1 MGVFLGVL
9 GLMALAALL
18 LLGLWLWLD
27 ARRTVRRLDRML
39 STAIDGGFGE
49 ESFDESAPSA
59 LESRMARFLNGS
71 ARSLRGVQRQRESIQ
86 RLLSDISHQT
96 KTPLANLKL
105 YSSLLMEE
113 ELTPQQ
119 REQAQVILQ
128 QSEKLSFLIETL
140 VKLSRLETDVLA
152 VTPKSQPL
160 SPLLERA
167 ASQAKAAAEHP
178 ASMLAV
184 MKLDNAKIEEICKQF
199 KQVYPVNYN
208 APGQLVVAGAIEEM
222 DAFKQAVREAGGR
235 GLPVA
240 VGGGFHSPFMDG
252 ASREF
257 SEEAREFE
265 LRKPALTV
273 YSNFTT
279 EPYTENVLELME
291 NQINHS
297 LRWQESMERM
307 AADGFDTFIEV
318 GIGDTL
324 KKLIKRILPEARVY
338 SVSNMEEIEKVK
350 EEMGC

>member
-9 GLMALAALL
+9 GLMALAALLL

-96 KTPLANLKL
+96 KTPLANLRL

-113 ELTPQQ
+113 ELTPRQ

-167 ASQAKAAAEHP
+167 ASQAKAAAEQKGIALQLHLQQQ
-178 ASMLAV
+178 AEMRALYDLRWTAEALGNL
-184 MKLDNAKIEEICKQF
+184 LDNAVKYTPPGGCIQVSATQYELFCRIDVRDNGIGIAEEEQAQIFGRFYRGRQVREQEGLGIGLYLAREIAQKQGGYL
-199 KQVYPVNYN
+199 KLSYR
-208 APGQLVVAGAIEEM
+208 PGQGSTFSLYLP
-222 DAFKQAVREAGGR
+222 R
-235 GLPVA
+235 G
-240 VGGGFHSPFMDG
+240 
-252 ASREF
+252 
-257 SEEAREFE
+257 
-265 LRKPALTV
+265 
-273 YSNFTT
+273 
-279 EPYTENVLELME
+279 
-291 NQINHS
+291 
-297 LRWQESMERM
+297 
-307 AADGFDTFIEV
+307 
-318 GIGDTL
+318 
-324 KKLIKRILPEARVY
+324 
-338 SVSNMEEIEKVK
+338 
-350 EEMGC
+350 

>member
-1 MGVFLGVL
+1 MGTFLGVL
-9 GLMALAALL
+9 GIMALAALL
-18 LLGLWLWLD
+18 LGLWFWLD

-96 KTPLANLKL
+96 KTPLANLRL

-113 ELTPQQ
+113 ELTPRQ

-167 ASQAKAAAEHP
+167 ASQAKAAAERKGIALQLHLQQQ
-178 ASMLAV
+178 AE
-184 MKLDNAKIEEICKQF
+184 MKALYDLRWTAEALGNLLDNAVKYTPPDGCIQVSATQYELFCRIDVRDNGIGIAEEEQAQIFGRFYRGRQVREQEGLGIGLYLAREIAQKQGGYL
-199 KQVYPVNYN
+199 KLSSR
-208 APGQLVVAGAIEEM
+208 PGQGSTFSLYLP
-222 DAFKQAVREAGGR
+222 R
-235 GLPVA
+235 G
-240 VGGGFHSPFMDG
+240 
-252 ASREF
+252 
-257 SEEAREFE
+257 
-265 LRKPALTV
+265 
-273 YSNFTT
+273 
-279 EPYTENVLELME
+279 
-291 NQINHS
+291 
-297 LRWQESMERM
+297 
-307 AADGFDTFIEV
+307 
-318 GIGDTL
+318 
-324 KKLIKRILPEARVY
+324 
-338 SVSNMEEIEKVK
+338 
-350 EEMGC
+350 

>member
-1 MGVFLGVL
+1 MGTFLGVL
-9 GLMALAALL
+9 GLVALAALL

-96 KTPLANLKL
+96 KTPLANLRL

-113 ELTPQQ
+113 ELTPRQ
-119 REQAQVILQ
+119 REQAQVIFQ

-167 ASQAKAAAEHP
+167 ASQAKAAAEQKGIALQLHLQQQ
-178 ASMLAV
+178 AE
-184 MKLDNAKIEEICKQF
+184 MKALYDLRWTAEALGNLLDNAVKYTPPGGCIQVSATQYELFCRIDVRDNGIGIAEEEQAQIFGRFYRGRQVREQEGLGIGLYLAREIAQKQGGYL
-199 KQVYPVNYN
+199 KLSSR
-208 APGQLVVAGAIEEM
+208 PGQGSTFSLY
-222 DAFKQAVREAGGR
+222 
-235 GLPVA
+235 LP
-240 VGGGFHSPFMDG
+240 
-252 ASREF
+252 
-257 SEEAREFE
+257 
-265 LRKPALTV
+265 
-273 YSNFTT
+273 
-279 EPYTENVLELME
+279 
-291 NQINHS
+291 
-297 LRWQESMERM
+297 
-307 AADGFDTFIEV
+307 
-318 GIGDTL
+318 
-324 KKLIKRILPEARVY
+324 RV
-338 SVSNMEEIEKVK
+338 
-350 EEMGC
+350 

>member
-1 MGVFLGVL
+1 MGTFLGVL
-9 GLMALAALL
+9 GLVALAALL

-113 ELTPQQ
+113 ELTPRQ
-119 REQAQVILQ
+119 REQAQVIFQ

-167 ASQAKAAAEHP
+167 ASQAKAAAEQKGIALQLHLQQQ
-178 ASMLAV
+178 AE
-184 MKLDNAKIEEICKQF
+184 MKALYDLRWTAEALGNLLDNAVKYTPPGGCIQVSATQYELFCRIDVRDNGIGVAEEEQAQIFGRFYRGRQVREQEGLGIGLYLAREIVQKQGGYL
-199 KQVYPVNYN
+199 KLSSR
-208 APGQLVVAGAIEEM
+208 PGQGSTFSLYLP
-222 DAFKQAVREAGGR
+222 R
-235 GLPVA
+235 G
-240 VGGGFHSPFMDG
+240 
-252 ASREF
+252 
-257 SEEAREFE
+257 
-265 LRKPALTV
+265 
-273 YSNFTT
+273 
-279 EPYTENVLELME
+279 
-291 NQINHS
+291 
-297 LRWQESMERM
+297 
-307 AADGFDTFIEV
+307 
-318 GIGDTL
+318 
-324 KKLIKRILPEARVY
+324 
-338 SVSNMEEIEKVK
+338 
-350 EEMGC
+350 

>member
-1 MGVFLGVL
+1 MGTFLGVL
-9 GLMALAALL
+9 GLVALAALL
-18 LLGLWLWLD
+18 LLGLWFWLD

-96 KTPLANLKL
+96 KTPLANLRL

-167 ASQAKAAAEHP
+167 ASQAKAAAERKGIALQLHLQQQ
-178 ASMLAV
+178 AE
-184 MKLDNAKIEEICKQF
+184 MKALYDLRWTAEALGNLLDNAVKYTPPGGCIQVSATQYELFCRIDVRDNGIGIAEEEQAQIFGRFYRGRQVREQEGLGIGLYLAREIAQKQGGYL
-199 KQVYPVNYN
+199 KLSSR
-208 APGQLVVAGAIEEM
+208 PGQGSTFSLYLP
-222 DAFKQAVREAGGR
+222 R
-235 GLPVA
+235 G
-240 VGGGFHSPFMDG
+240 
-252 ASREF
+252 
-257 SEEAREFE
+257 
-265 LRKPALTV
+265 
-273 YSNFTT
+273 
-279 EPYTENVLELME
+279 
-291 NQINHS
+291 
-297 LRWQESMERM
+297 
-307 AADGFDTFIEV
+307 
-318 GIGDTL
+318 
-324 KKLIKRILPEARVY
+324 
-338 SVSNMEEIEKVK
+338 
-350 EEMGC
+350 

>member
-1 MGVFLGVL
+1 MGTFLGVL
-9 GLMALAALL
+9 GLVALAALL

-86 RLLSDISHQT
+86 RMLSDISHQT
-96 KTPLANLKL
+96 KTPLANLRL

-113 ELTPQQ
+113 ELTPRQ

-167 ASQAKAAAEHP
+167 ASQAKAAAEQKGIALQLH
-178 ASMLAV
+178 LQQEE
-184 MKLDNAKIEEICKQF
+184 MKALYDLRWTAEALGNLLDNAVKYTPPGGCIQVSATQYELFCRIDVHDNGIGIAEEEQAQIFGRFYRGRQVREQEGLGIGLYLAREIAQKQGGYL
-199 KQVYPVNYN
+199 KLSSR
-208 APGQLVVAGAIEEM
+208 PGQGSTFSLY
-222 DAFKQAVREAGGR
+222 
-235 GLPVA
+235 LPN
-240 VGGGFHSPFMDG
+240 
-252 ASREF
+252 E
-257 SEEAREFE
+257 
-265 LRKPALTV
+265 
-273 YSNFTT
+273 
-279 EPYTENVLELME
+279 
-291 NQINHS
+291 
-297 LRWQESMERM
+297 
-307 AADGFDTFIEV
+307 
-318 GIGDTL
+318 
-324 KKLIKRILPEARVY
+324 
-338 SVSNMEEIEKVK
+338 
-350 EEMGC
+350 

>member
-9 GLMALAALL
+9 GLVALAALL

-96 KTPLANLKL
+96 KTPLANLRL

-113 ELTPQQ
+113 ELTPRQ
-119 REQAQVILQ
+119 REQAQVIFQ

-140 VKLSRLETDVLA
+140 GKLSRLETEVLA

-167 ASQAKAAAEHP
+167 ASQAKAAAERKGIALQLHLQQQ
-178 ASMLAV
+178 AE
-184 MKLDNAKIEEICKQF
+184 MKALYDLRWTAEALGNLLDNAVKYTPPGGCIQVSATQYELFCRIDVHDNGIGIAEEEQAQIFGRFYRGRQVREQEGLGIGLYLAREIAQKQGGYL
-199 KQVYPVNYN
+199 KLSSR
-208 APGQLVVAGAIEEM
+208 PGQGSTFSLYLP
-222 DAFKQAVREAGGR
+222 R
-235 GLPVA
+235 G
-240 VGGGFHSPFMDG
+240 
-252 ASREF
+252 
-257 SEEAREFE
+257 
-265 LRKPALTV
+265 
-273 YSNFTT
+273 
-279 EPYTENVLELME
+279 
-291 NQINHS
+291 
-297 LRWQESMERM
+297 
-307 AADGFDTFIEV
+307 
-318 GIGDTL
+318 
-324 KKLIKRILPEARVY
+324 
-338 SVSNMEEIEKVK
+338 
-350 EEMGC
+350 

>member
-96 KTPLANLKL
+96 KTPLANLRL

-113 ELTPQQ
+113 ELTPRQ
-119 REQAQVILQ
+119 REQAQVIFQ

-167 ASQAKAAAEHP
+167 ASQAKAAAEQKGIALQLHLQQQ
-178 ASMLAV
+178 AE
-184 MKLDNAKIEEICKQF
+184 MKALYDLRWTAEALGNLLDNAVKYTPPGGCIQVSATQYELFCRIDVHDNGIGIAEEEQAQIFGRFYRGRQAREQEGLGIGLYLAREIAQKQGGYL
-199 KQVYPVNYN
+199 KLSSR
-208 APGQLVVAGAIEEM
+208 PGQGSTFSLYLP
-222 DAFKQAVREAGGR
+222 R
-235 GLPVA
+235 G
-240 VGGGFHSPFMDG
+240 
-252 ASREF
+252 
-257 SEEAREFE
+257 
-265 LRKPALTV
+265 
-273 YSNFTT
+273 
-279 EPYTENVLELME
+279 
-291 NQINHS
+291 
-297 LRWQESMERM
+297 
-307 AADGFDTFIEV
+307 
-318 GIGDTL
+318 
-324 KKLIKRILPEARVY
+324 
-338 SVSNMEEIEKVK
+338 
-350 EEMGC
+350 

>member
-1 MGVFLGVL
+1 MGTFLGVL
-9 GLMALAALL
+9 GLVALAALL

-113 ELTPQQ
+113 ELTPRQ

-167 ASQAKAAAEHP
+167 ASQAKAAAERKGIALQLHLQQQ
-178 ASMLAV
+178 AEMRALYDLRWTAEALGNL
-184 MKLDNAKIEEICKQF
+184 LDNAVKYTPPDGCIQVSATQYELFCRIDVRDNGIGVAEEEQAQIFGRFYRGRQVREQEGLGIGLYLAREIAQKQGGYL
-199 KQVYPVNYN
+199 KLSSR
-208 APGQLVVAGAIEEM
+208 PGQGSTFSLYLP
-222 DAFKQAVREAGGR
+222 R
-235 GLPVA
+235 G
-240 VGGGFHSPFMDG
+240 
-252 ASREF
+252 
-257 SEEAREFE
+257 
-265 LRKPALTV
+265 
-273 YSNFTT
+273 
-279 EPYTENVLELME
+279 
-291 NQINHS
+291 
-297 LRWQESMERM
+297 
-307 AADGFDTFIEV
+307 
-318 GIGDTL
+318 
-324 KKLIKRILPEARVY
+324 
-338 SVSNMEEIEKVK
+338 
-350 EEMGC
+350 

>member
-9 GLMALAALL
+9 GLMALAALLL

-113 ELTPQQ
+113 ELTPRQ
-119 REQAQVILQ
+119 REQAQVIFQ

-160 SPLLERA
+160 APLLERA
-167 ASQAKAAAEHP
+167 VSQAKAAAEQKGIALQLHLQQQ
-178 ASMLAV
+178 AE
-184 MKLDNAKIEEICKQF
+184 MKALYDLRWTAEALGNLLDNAVKYTPPGGCIQVSATQYELFCRIDVRDNGIGIAEEEQAQIFGRFYRGRQVREQEGLGIGLYLAREIVQKQGGYL
-199 KQVYPVNYN
+199 KLSSR
-208 APGQLVVAGAIEEM
+208 PGQGSTFSLYLP
-222 DAFKQAVREAGGR
+222 R
-235 GLPVA
+235 G
-240 VGGGFHSPFMDG
+240 
-252 ASREF
+252 
-257 SEEAREFE
+257 
-265 LRKPALTV
+265 
-273 YSNFTT
+273 
-279 EPYTENVLELME
+279 
-291 NQINHS
+291 
-297 LRWQESMERM
+297 
-307 AADGFDTFIEV
+307 
-318 GIGDTL
+318 
-324 KKLIKRILPEARVY
+324 
-338 SVSNMEEIEKVK
+338 
-350 EEMGC
+350 

>member
-1 MGVFLGVL
+1 MGTFLGVL
-9 GLMALAALL
+9 GLVALAALL

-96 KTPLANLKL
+96 KTPLANLRL

-113 ELTPQQ
+113 ELTPRQ

-167 ASQAKAAAEHP
+167 ASQAKAAAEQKGIALQLHLQQQ
-178 ASMLAV
+178 AE
-184 MKLDNAKIEEICKQF
+184 MKALYDLRWTAEALGNLLDNAVKYTPPGGCIQVSATQYELFCRIDVHDNGIGVAEEEQAQIFGRFYRGRQVREQEGLGIGLYLAREIAQKQGGYL
-199 KQVYPVNYN
+199 KLSSR
-208 APGQLVVAGAIEEM
+208 PGQGSTFSLYLP
-222 DAFKQAVREAGGR
+222 R
-235 GLPVA
+235 G
-240 VGGGFHSPFMDG
+240 
-252 ASREF
+252 
-257 SEEAREFE
+257 
-265 LRKPALTV
+265 
-273 YSNFTT
+273 
-279 EPYTENVLELME
+279 
-291 NQINHS
+291 
-297 LRWQESMERM
+297 
-307 AADGFDTFIEV
+307 
-318 GIGDTL
+318 
-324 KKLIKRILPEARVY
+324 
-338 SVSNMEEIEKVK
+338 
-350 EEMGC
+350 

>member
-1 MGVFLGVL
+1 MGTFLGVL
-9 GLMALAALL
+9 GIMALAAL

-96 KTPLANLKL
+96 KTPLANLRL

-140 VKLSRLETDVLA
+140 VKLSRLETDVLV
-152 VTPKSQPL
+152 VTPKLQPL

-167 ASQAKAAAEHP
+167 ASQAKAAAEQKGI
-178 ASMLAV
+178 ALQVQLYLQQAE
-184 MKLDNAKIEEICKQF
+184 MKALYDLRWTAEALGNLLDNAVKYTPPGGCIQVSATQYELFCRIDVRDNGIGVAEEEQAQIFGRFYRGRQVREQEGLGIGLYFAREIAQKQGGYL
-199 KQVYPVNYN
+199 KLSSR
-208 APGQLVVAGAIEEM
+208 PGQGSTFSLYLP
-222 DAFKQAVREAGGR
+222 R
-235 GLPVA
+235 G
-240 VGGGFHSPFMDG
+240 
-252 ASREF
+252 
-257 SEEAREFE
+257 
-265 LRKPALTV
+265 
-273 YSNFTT
+273 
-279 EPYTENVLELME
+279 
-291 NQINHS
+291 
-297 LRWQESMERM
+297 
-307 AADGFDTFIEV
+307 
-318 GIGDTL
+318 
-324 KKLIKRILPEARVY
+324 
-338 SVSNMEEIEKVK
+338 
-350 EEMGC
+350 

>member
-96 KTPLANLKL
+96 KTPLANLRL

-113 ELTPQQ
+113 ELTPRQ
-119 REQAQVILQ
+119 REQAQVIFQ

-152 VTPKSQPL
+152 VTPKLQPL
-160 SPLLERA
+160 APLLERA
-167 ASQAKAAAEHP
+167 ASQAKAAAEQKGIALQLHLQQQ
-178 ASMLAV
+178 AE
-184 MKLDNAKIEEICKQF
+184 MKALYDLRWTAEALGNLLDNAVKYTPPGGCIQVSATQYELFCRIDVRDNGIGVAEEEQAQIFGRFYRGRQVREQEGLGIGLYLAREIAQKQGGYL
-199 KQVYPVNYN
+199 KLSSR
-208 APGQLVVAGAIEEM
+208 PGQGSTFSLYLP
-222 DAFKQAVREAGGR
+222 R
-235 GLPVA
+235 G
-240 VGGGFHSPFMDG
+240 
-252 ASREF
+252 
-257 SEEAREFE
+257 
-265 LRKPALTV
+265 
-273 YSNFTT
+273 
-279 EPYTENVLELME
+279 
-291 NQINHS
+291 
-297 LRWQESMERM
+297 
-307 AADGFDTFIEV
+307 
-318 GIGDTL
+318 
-324 KKLIKRILPEARVY
+324 
-338 SVSNMEEIEKVK
+338 
-350 EEMGC
+350 

>member
-1 MGVFLGVL
+1 MGTFLGVL
-9 GLMALAALL
+9 GIMALAALL
-18 LLGLWLWLD
+18 LALWFWLD

-113 ELTPQQ
+113 ELTPRQ

-167 ASQAKAAAEHP
+167 ASQAKAAAEQKGIALQLHLQQE
-178 ASMLAV
+178 AEMEALYDLRWTAEALGNL
-184 MKLDNAKIEEICKQF
+184 LDNAVKYTPPGGCIQVSATQYELFCRIDVRDNGIGVAEEEQAQIFGRFYRGRQVREQEGLGIGLYLAREIAQKQGGYL
-199 KQVYPVNYN
+199 KLSSR
-208 APGQLVVAGAIEEM
+208 PGQGSTFSLYLP
-222 DAFKQAVREAGGR
+222 R
-235 GLPVA
+235 G
-240 VGGGFHSPFMDG
+240 
-252 ASREF
+252 
-257 SEEAREFE
+257 
-265 LRKPALTV
+265 
-273 YSNFTT
+273 
-279 EPYTENVLELME
+279 
-291 NQINHS
+291 
-297 LRWQESMERM
+297 
-307 AADGFDTFIEV
+307 
-318 GIGDTL
+318 
-324 KKLIKRILPEARVY
+324 
-338 SVSNMEEIEKVK
+338 
-350 EEMGC
+350 

>member
-1 MGVFLGVL
+1 MGTFLGVL

-96 KTPLANLKL
+96 KTPLTNLKL

-113 ELTPQQ
+113 ELTPRQ
-119 REQAQVILQ
+119 REQAQVIFQ

-167 ASQAKAAAEHP
+167 ASQAKAAAEQKGIALQLHLQQQ
-178 ASMLAV
+178 AE
-184 MKLDNAKIEEICKQF
+184 MKALYDLRWTAEALGNLLDNAVKYTPPGGCIQVSATQYELFCRIDVHDNGIGIAEEEQAQIFGRFYRGRQVREQEGLGIGLYLAREIAQKQGGYL
-199 KQVYPVNYN
+199 KLSSR
-208 APGQLVVAGAIEEM
+208 PGQGSTFSLYLP
-222 DAFKQAVREAGGR
+222 R
-235 GLPVA
+235 G
-240 VGGGFHSPFMDG
+240 
-252 ASREF
+252 
-257 SEEAREFE
+257 
-265 LRKPALTV
+265 
-273 YSNFTT
+273 
-279 EPYTENVLELME
+279 
-291 NQINHS
+291 
-297 LRWQESMERM
+297 
-307 AADGFDTFIEV
+307 
-318 GIGDTL
+318 
-324 KKLIKRILPEARVY
+324 
-338 SVSNMEEIEKVK
+338 
-350 EEMGC
+350 

>member
-9 GLMALAALL
+9 GLVALAAL

-27 ARRTVRRLDRML
+27 ARRTVRQLDRML

-113 ELTPQQ
+113 ELTPRQ

-160 SPLLERA
+160 APLLERA
-167 ASQAKAAAEHP
+167 ASQAKAAAEQKGIALQLHLQQQ
-178 ASMLAV
+178 AE
-184 MKLDNAKIEEICKQF
+184 MKALYDLRWTAEALGNLLDNAVKYTPPGGCIQVSATQYELFCRIDVRDNGIGIAEEEQAQIFGRFYRGRQVREQEGLGIGLYLAREIAQKQGGYL
-199 KQVYPVNYN
+199 KLSSR
-208 APGQLVVAGAIEEM
+208 PGQGSTFSLY
-222 DAFKQAVREAGGR
+222 
-235 GLPVA
+235 LPN
-240 VGGGFHSPFMDG
+240 
-252 ASREF
+252 E
-257 SEEAREFE
+257 
-265 LRKPALTV
+265 
-273 YSNFTT
+273 
-279 EPYTENVLELME
+279 
-291 NQINHS
+291 
-297 LRWQESMERM
+297 
-307 AADGFDTFIEV
+307 
-318 GIGDTL
+318 
-324 KKLIKRILPEARVY
+324 
-338 SVSNMEEIEKVK
+338 
-350 EEMGC
+350 

>member
-1 MGVFLGVL
+1 MGTFLGVL
-9 GLMALAALL
+9 GLVALAALL

-39 STAIDGGFGE
+39 STAIDCCFGE

-96 KTPLANLKL
+96 KTPLANLRL

-113 ELTPQQ
+113 ELTPRQ

-167 ASQAKAAAEHP
+167 VSQAKAAAEQKGIALQLHLQQQ
-178 ASMLAV
+178 AE
-184 MKLDNAKIEEICKQF
+184 MKALYDLRWTAEALGNLLDNAVKYTPPGGCIQVSATQYELFCRIDVRDNGIGIAEEEQAQIFGRFYRGRQVREQEGLGIGLYLAREIAQKQGGYL
-199 KQVYPVNYN
+199 KLSSR
-208 APGQLVVAGAIEEM
+208 PGQGSTFSLYLP
-222 DAFKQAVREAGGR
+222 R
-235 GLPVA
+235 G
-240 VGGGFHSPFMDG
+240 
-252 ASREF
+252 
-257 SEEAREFE
+257 
-265 LRKPALTV
+265 
-273 YSNFTT
+273 
-279 EPYTENVLELME
+279 
-291 NQINHS
+291 
-297 LRWQESMERM
+297 
-307 AADGFDTFIEV
+307 
-318 GIGDTL
+318 
-324 KKLIKRILPEARVY
+324 
-338 SVSNMEEIEKVK
+338 
-350 EEMGC
+350 

>member
-9 GLMALAALL
+9 GLVALAALL

-113 ELTPQQ
+113 ELTPRQ
-119 REQAQVILQ
+119 REQAQVIFQ

-167 ASQAKAAAEHP
+167 ASQAKAAAEQKGIALQLHLQQQ
-178 ASMLAV
+178 AE
-184 MKLDNAKIEEICKQF
+184 MKALYDLRWTAEALGNLLDNAVKYTPPGGCIQVSATQYELFCRIDVRDNGIGIAEEEQAQIFGRFYRGRQVREQEGLGIGLYLAREIAQKQGGYL
-199 KQVYPVNYN
+199 KLSSR
-208 APGQLVVAGAIEEM
+208 PGQGSTFSLYLP
-222 DAFKQAVREAGGR
+222 R
-235 GLPVA
+235 G
-240 VGGGFHSPFMDG
+240 
-252 ASREF
+252 
-257 SEEAREFE
+257 
-265 LRKPALTV
+265 
-273 YSNFTT
+273 
-279 EPYTENVLELME
+279 
-291 NQINHS
+291 
-297 LRWQESMERM
+297 
-307 AADGFDTFIEV
+307 
-318 GIGDTL
+318 
-324 KKLIKRILPEARVY
+324 
-338 SVSNMEEIEKVK
+338 
-350 EEMGC
+350 

>member
-9 GLMALAALL
+9 GLMALAALLL

-96 KTPLANLKL
+96 KTPLANLRL

-113 ELTPQQ
+113 ELTPRQ

-167 ASQAKAAAEHP
+167 VSQAKAAAEQKGIALQLHLQQQ
-178 ASMLAV
+178 AE
-184 MKLDNAKIEEICKQF
+184 MKALYDLRWTAEALGNLLDNAVKYTSPGGCIQVSATQYELFCRIDVRDNGIGIAEEEQAQIFGRFYRGRQVREQEGLGIGLYLAREIAQKQGGYL
-199 KQVYPVNYN
+199 KLSSR
-208 APGQLVVAGAIEEM
+208 PGQGSTFSLYLP
-222 DAFKQAVREAGGR
+222 R
-235 GLPVA
+235 G
-240 VGGGFHSPFMDG
+240 
-252 ASREF
+252 
-257 SEEAREFE
+257 
-265 LRKPALTV
+265 
-273 YSNFTT
+273 
-279 EPYTENVLELME
+279 
-291 NQINHS
+291 
-297 LRWQESMERM
+297 
-307 AADGFDTFIEV
+307 
-318 GIGDTL
+318 
-324 KKLIKRILPEARVY
+324 
-338 SVSNMEEIEKVK
+338 
-350 EEMGC
+350 

>member
-96 KTPLANLKL
+96 KTPLANLRL

-113 ELTPQQ
+113 ELTPRQ
-119 REQAQVILQ
+119 REQAQVIFQ

-167 ASQAKAAAEHP
+167 ASQAKAAAERKGIALQLHLQQQ
-178 ASMLAV
+178 AEMRALYDLRWTAEALGNL
-184 MKLDNAKIEEICKQF
+184 LDNAVKYTPPDGCIQVSATQYELFCRIDVRDNGIGVAEEEQAQIFGRFYRGRQVREQEGLGIGLYLAREIAQKQGGYL
-199 KQVYPVNYN
+199 KLSSR
-208 APGQLVVAGAIEEM
+208 PGQGSTFSLYLP
-222 DAFKQAVREAGGR
+222 R
-235 GLPVA
+235 G
-240 VGGGFHSPFMDG
+240 
-252 ASREF
+252 
-257 SEEAREFE
+257 
-265 LRKPALTV
+265 
-273 YSNFTT
+273 
-279 EPYTENVLELME
+279 
-291 NQINHS
+291 
-297 LRWQESMERM
+297 
-307 AADGFDTFIEV
+307 
-318 GIGDTL
+318 
-324 KKLIKRILPEARVY
+324 
-338 SVSNMEEIEKVK
+338 
-350 EEMGC
+350 

>member
-96 KTPLANLKL
+96 KTPLANLRL

-113 ELTPQQ
+113 ELTPRQ

-167 ASQAKAAAEHP
+167 ASQAKAAAERKGIALQLHLQQQ
-178 ASMLAV
+178 AEMRALYDLRWTAEALGNL
-184 MKLDNAKIEEICKQF
+184 LDNAVKYTPPDGCIQVSATQYELFCRIDVRDNGIGVAEEEQAQIFGRFYRGRQVREQEGLGIGLYLAREIAQKQGGYL
-199 KQVYPVNYN
+199 KLSSR
-208 APGQLVVAGAIEEM
+208 PGQGSTFSLYLP
-222 DAFKQAVREAGGR
+222 R
-235 GLPVA
+235 G
-240 VGGGFHSPFMDG
+240 
-252 ASREF
+252 
-257 SEEAREFE
+257 
-265 LRKPALTV
+265 
-273 YSNFTT
+273 
-279 EPYTENVLELME
+279 
-291 NQINHS
+291 
-297 LRWQESMERM
+297 
-307 AADGFDTFIEV
+307 
-318 GIGDTL
+318 
-324 KKLIKRILPEARVY
+324 
-338 SVSNMEEIEKVK
+338 
-350 EEMGC
+350 

>member
-18 LLGLWLWLD
+18 LGLWFWLD

-86 RLLSDISHQT
+86 RMLSDISHQT
-96 KTPLANLKL
+96 KTPLANLRL

-113 ELTPQQ
+113 ELTPRQ
-119 REQAQVILQ
+119 REQAQVIFQ

-167 ASQAKAAAEHP
+167 ASQAKAAAEQKGIALQLHLQQQ
-178 ASMLAV
+178 AEMRALYDLRWTAEALGNL
-184 MKLDNAKIEEICKQF
+184 LDNAVKYTPPGGCIQVSATQYELFCRIDVHDNGIGVAEEEQAQIFGRFYRGRQVREQEGLGIGLYLAREIAQKQGGYL
-199 KQVYPVNYN
+199 KLSSR
-208 APGQLVVAGAIEEM
+208 PGQGSTFSLYLP
-222 DAFKQAVREAGGR
+222 R
-235 GLPVA
+235 G
-240 VGGGFHSPFMDG
+240 
-252 ASREF
+252 
-257 SEEAREFE
+257 
-265 LRKPALTV
+265 
-273 YSNFTT
+273 
-279 EPYTENVLELME
+279 
-291 NQINHS
+291 
-297 LRWQESMERM
+297 
-307 AADGFDTFIEV
+307 
-318 GIGDTL
+318 
-324 KKLIKRILPEARVY
+324 
-338 SVSNMEEIEKVK
+338 
-350 EEMGC
+350 

>member
-1 MGVFLGVL
+1 MGTFLGVL
-9 GLMALAALL
+9 GIMALAALL
-18 LLGLWLWLD
+18 LGLWFWLD

-96 KTPLANLKL
+96 KTPLANLRL

-113 ELTPQQ
+113 ELTPRQ

-167 ASQAKAAAEHP
+167 VSQAKAAAERKGIALQLHLQQQ
-178 ASMLAV
+178 AEMRALYDLRWTAEALGNL
-184 MKLDNAKIEEICKQF
+184 LDNAVKYTPPGGCIQVSATQYELFCRIDVHDNGIGIAEEEQAQIFGRFYRGRQVREQEGLGIGLYIAREIAQKQGGYL
-199 KQVYPVNYN
+199 KLSSR
-208 APGQLVVAGAIEEM
+208 PGQGSTFSLYLP
-222 DAFKQAVREAGGR
+222 R
-235 GLPVA
+235 G
-240 VGGGFHSPFMDG
+240 
-252 ASREF
+252 
-257 SEEAREFE
+257 
-265 LRKPALTV
+265 
-273 YSNFTT
+273 
-279 EPYTENVLELME
+279 
-291 NQINHS
+291 
-297 LRWQESMERM
+297 
-307 AADGFDTFIEV
+307 
-318 GIGDTL
+318 
-324 KKLIKRILPEARVY
+324 
-338 SVSNMEEIEKVK
+338 
-350 EEMGC
+350 

>member
-96 KTPLANLKL
+96 KTPLANLRL

-113 ELTPQQ
+113 ELTPRQ
-119 REQAQVILQ
+119 REQAQVIFQ

-152 VTPKSQPL
+152 VTPKLQPL
-160 SPLLERA
+160 APLLERA
-167 ASQAKAAAEHP
+167 ASQAKAAAEQKGIALQLHLQQQ
-178 ASMLAV
+178 AEMRALYDLRWTAEALGNL
-184 MKLDNAKIEEICKQF
+184 LDNAVKYTPPGGCIQVSATQYELFCRIDVRDNGIGVAEEEQAQIFGRFYRGRQVREQEGLGIGLYLAREIAQKQGGYL
-199 KQVYPVNYN
+199 KLSSR
-208 APGQLVVAGAIEEM
+208 PGQGSTFSLYLP
-222 DAFKQAVREAGGR
+222 R
-235 GLPVA
+235 G
-240 VGGGFHSPFMDG
+240 
-252 ASREF
+252 
-257 SEEAREFE
+257 
-265 LRKPALTV
+265 
-273 YSNFTT
+273 
-279 EPYTENVLELME
+279 
-291 NQINHS
+291 
-297 LRWQESMERM
+297 
-307 AADGFDTFIEV
+307 
-318 GIGDTL
+318 
-324 KKLIKRILPEARVY
+324 
-338 SVSNMEEIEKVK
+338 
-350 EEMGC
+350 

>member
-1 MGVFLGVL
+1 MGTFLGVL
-9 GLMALAALL
+9 GLVALAALL

-96 KTPLANLKL
+96 KTPLANLRL

-113 ELTPQQ
+113 ELTPRQ
-119 REQAQVILQ
+119 REQAQVIFQ

-167 ASQAKAAAEHP
+167 ASQAKAAAERKGIALQLHLQQQ
-178 ASMLAV
+178 AEMRALYDLRWTAEALGNL
-184 MKLDNAKIEEICKQF
+184 LDNAVKYTPPGGCIQVSATQYELFCRIDVHDNGIGIAEEEQAQIFGRFYRGRQVREQEGLGIGLYLAREIAQKQGGYL
-199 KQVYPVNYN
+199 KLSSR
-208 APGQLVVAGAIEEM
+208 PGQGSTFSLYLP
-222 DAFKQAVREAGGR
+222 R
-235 GLPVA
+235 G
-240 VGGGFHSPFMDG
+240 
-252 ASREF
+252 
-257 SEEAREFE
+257 
-265 LRKPALTV
+265 
-273 YSNFTT
+273 
-279 EPYTENVLELME
+279 
-291 NQINHS
+291 
-297 LRWQESMERM
+297 
-307 AADGFDTFIEV
+307 
-318 GIGDTL
+318 
-324 KKLIKRILPEARVY
+324 
-338 SVSNMEEIEKVK
+338 
-350 EEMGC
+350 